1 MRISDWSS
9 DVCSSDLAAKVAD
22 ARRRKFAAFRELA
35 ESDEM
40 PIRPERLVASLQR
53 VLQREAVVVAE
64 PGTPCP
70 YLSAYPDWEQTGRRF
85 ISTPAHGALGYSS
98 AGGVG
103 PHSDRKSVGSGKRGF
118 EHVK

>member
-9 DVCSSDLAAKVAD
+9 DVCSSDAAAKVAD

-53 VLQREAVVVAE
+53 VLQREAVVVAD

-70 YLSAYPDWEQTGRRF
+70 YLSAYLDWEQTGRRF
-85 ISTPAHGALGYSS
+85 ISNRAHGALRSE
-98 AGGVG
+98 
-103 PHSDRKSVGSGKRGF
+103 
-118 EHVK
+118 EHTSELQSLIRTSYT